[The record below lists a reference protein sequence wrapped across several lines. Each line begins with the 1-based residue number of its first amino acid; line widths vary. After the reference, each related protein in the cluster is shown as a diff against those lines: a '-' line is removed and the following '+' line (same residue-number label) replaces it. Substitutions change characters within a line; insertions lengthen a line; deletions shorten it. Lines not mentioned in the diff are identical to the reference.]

1 MVCPLRANR
10 RPEQVQQRAKTKLRC
25 SITSSA
31 MASRPGGK
39 VSPSVFAVVRLMTN
53 SSLVDCMTGR
63 SAGFSLGS
71 GVAINWRYSTNS
83 SAMDPRGA
91 RAALDARAL
100 AERADGRGEEVARG
114 GSPRGVVRVTRP
126 GACLSPAP
134 PARRRPRG
142 RAAVP
147 PRRRARFDHRAL

>member
-1 MVCPLRANR
+1 
-10 RPEQVQQRAKTKLRC
+10 
-25 SITSSA
+25 

-53 SSLVDCMTGR
+53 LSLVDCMTGR

-71 GVAINWRYSTNS
+71 GAAIKWRYSTNS
-83 SAMDPRGA
+83 SAKDPRGA
-91 RAALDARAL
+91 RAAPDARAP

-126 GACLSPAP
+126 GAWL
-134 PARRRPRG
+134 
-142 RAAVP
+142 
-147 PRRRARFDHRAL
+147 